1 MPHAPTPGS
10 RPAVDGARRPAS
22 AVPGRPPRTTRKV
35 AGALPAAPAAAT
47 PLAEY
52 DRKRDFG
59 RTPEPAG
66 GDPVSAPAEPQ
77 RPLTFVVHKHAAR
90 RLHYDLRL
98 EWDGVMPSWAVPRG
112 PSVRPGD
119 RHLAVHVEDH
129 PLSYATFEGVIP
141 RGAYGAGQAIVWDAG
156 TYSPDE
162 GGVLS
167 FHDRAEAEAR
177 MREGLV
183 AGKLSIQLRGRKLH
197 GSWALVRTA
206 KIEAGKEQW
215 LLLKHKDAAANP
227 DLDITAEERSVRSG
241 LTIEEL
247 QRGVLPD
254 PEQHVTAAQ
263 PADLRG
269 AHFAPF
275 PANLEPMQAESRLT
289 PFSDDR
295 WRFEPKLDGMRTL
308 AFVRDGQVEL
318 RSRRGLDAT
327 RRYPGVA
334 RALATQPAH
343 TLVLDGEIVALDD
356 RGVPSFELLQERLH
370 LSGEEQVARAEAR
383 IPVIYYV
390 FDLLYLDGLDF
401 RAVPLQD
408 RLETLARVLL
418 PTAAVRLVEELPAD
432 GETAY
437 HVATSLGLEGV
448 MAKRRD
454 STYDS
459 GRRSHAWVKV
469 KGRASEEF
477 VVGGYSDG
485 EGGRAH
491 TFGALLIGTPDDE
504 GRLVYATHVGSGFDD
519 RTLASLRDRL
529 EALRTPDSPF
539 AEPPPKDG
547 HSAATWVRPEIV
559 VEVAFTQRTRDGRLR
574 APVFLR
580 VRDDKTA
587 AEVTTPVDSADLE
600 PGEVA
605 DTVDVTPVPH
615 AAAPAPTSNVA
626 REVEHVLAQLETPR
640 KTFTL
645 QVDGHEL
652 RVGNLDKELWPATA
666 DAPATTKRD
675 LLVYYARVA
684 PWLLPHLRDR
694 PLTLTRYPNGIDAAF
709 FYQKHVADAPEFV
722 ERVQVFSDSGGGDST
737 YLLCNNLATLLWLGQ
752 MADLALHT
760 TLARVNPQPDGHHLA
775 TTFSGSKEQIEA
787 SLLNYPDFLLF
798 DLDPYTYAGT
808 EAKGAEPELNREAW
822 EQTCRVARW
831 LKTLLD
837 GASLASYVKTSGATG
852 LHIYVPVLRD
862 YDYGELRSLCGTF
875 AEFLRREHPKDVTTD
890 WTIEKRTGKVFLDHN
905 QNARIKNLAAPYSPR
920 AKPGAPVS
928 MPLRWDEVGT
938 VYASD
943 FTIRNAPARL
953 ARHGDVWADI
963 LANKQDLRAL
973 IEGPS
978 AD

>member
-1 MPHAPTPGS
+1 MQPDA
-10 RPAVDGARRPAS
+10 
-22 AVPGRPPRTTRKV
+22 
-35 AGALPAAPAAAT
+35 AAAT

-52 DRKRDFG
+52 DRKRDFE

-66 GDPVSAPAEPQ
+66 GEPVAPPPEAQ
-77 RPLTFVVHKHAAR
+77 RALTFVVHKHAAR

-112 PSVRPGD
+112 PSVRPAD

-141 RGAYGAGQAIVWDAG
+141 RGAYGAGQAIVWDTG

-162 GGVLS
+162 GGALS
-167 FHDRAEAEAR
+167 FHDRVEAEAR
-177 MREGLV
+177 MREGLA
-183 AGKLSIQLRGRKLH
+183 AGKISVQLRGRKLH

-215 LLLKHKDAAANP
+215 LLLKHRDAAANP

-241 LTIEEL
+241 LTIEDL
-247 QRGVLPD
+247 QRGMLPD
-254 PEQHVTAAQ
+254 PEAHVPSAQ
-263 PADLRG
+263 PAELRG
-269 AHFAPF
+269 ARFAPF
-275 PANLEPMQAESRLT
+275 PSGLEPMQAEARLT

-308 AFVRDGQVEL
+308 AFVRGGTVEL

-327 RRYPGVA
+327 RRYPGIA

-370 LSGEEQVARAEAR
+370 LSGDEQVARAEAR

-390 FDLLYLDGLDF
+390 FDLLYLDGLDL
-401 RAVPLQD
+401 RAVPLDD

-418 PTAAVRLVEELPAD
+418 PAPAVRLVEELPAD

-469 KGRASEEF
+469 KGRETAEF
-477 VVGGYSDG
+477 VVGGYSSG

-491 TFGALLIGTPDDE
+491 TFGALLIGAPDEE
-504 GRLVYATHVGSGFDD
+504 GRLIYATHVGSGFDD
-519 RTLASLRDRL
+519 RTLG
-529 EALRTPDSPF
+529 ALRERLDALATETSPF
-539 AEPPPKDG
+539 AEPPPTNG
-547 HSAATWVRPEIV
+547 HNGSTWVRPEIV
-559 VEVAFTQRTRDGRLR
+559 VEVAFAQRTRDGHLR

-587 AEVTTPVDSADLE
+587 GEVVAPVDAVDAVDA
-600 PGEVA
+600 VA
-605 DTVDVTPVPH
+605 DDVDAGEADDVALAFRSAPDVATPSLAH
-615 AAAPAPTSNVA
+615 EIE
-626 REVEHVLAQLETPR
+626 RVLAQLDTPR
-640 KTFTL
+640 KALTL
-645 QVDGHEL
+645 AVEGHAL
-652 RVGNLDKELWPATA
+652 RLSNLDKELWPAMVS
-666 DAPATTKRD
+666 APGAAGTEEPAVTKRD

-684 PWLLPHLRDR
+684 PWLLSHLRDR
-694 PLTLTRYPNGIDAAF
+694 PLTLTRYPNGIAADF
-709 FYQKHVADAPEFV
+709 FYQKHVADAPTFV
-722 ERVQVFSDSGGGDST
+722 ESVQVFSDSGGGDST

-808 EAKGAEPELNREAW
+808 EAKGAEPELNRTAW

-831 LKTLLD
+831 LKALLD

-928 MPLRWDEVGT
+928 MPLRWDEVGK
-938 VYASD
+938 VYPSD

-953 ARHGDVWADI
+953 ARSGDVWADI
-963 LANKQDLRAL
+963 LAHKQDLRAV
-973 IEGPS
+973 IEAVPAG
-978 AD
+978 